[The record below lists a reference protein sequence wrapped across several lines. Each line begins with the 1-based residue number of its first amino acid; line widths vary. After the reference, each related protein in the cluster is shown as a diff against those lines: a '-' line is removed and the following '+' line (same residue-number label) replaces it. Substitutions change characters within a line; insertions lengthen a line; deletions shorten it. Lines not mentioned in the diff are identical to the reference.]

1 MNINWN
7 RKYFTIAV
15 YATCAVIVSAIAVMV
30 IFNFDSVMAKLSV
43 LGAVTTPIIIG
54 IFCAYLLNPLMTR
67 IETGPLKKLSDSTNK
82 KYRSKARGIALTLTM
97 LLVLVILGLIALHSF
112 FCTLF
117 LGVNTCFFLYTMM
130 TIPVMLYY
138 LFLTC
143 EKKVFK
149 RGTLLFSLCSLAF
162 LGAALVF
169 DHFCDPFFYTFR
181 RPLTLNETDLMR
193 TINIAFNI
201 ALLFGFS
208 TLFILEIHNL
218 INKLNE
224 TNDRLNYIATH
235 DALTG
240 LYNRHSLTGALSALK
255 TSERPFCIVMGDL
268 DDFKKVNDTYGHE
281 CGDVVLKSVSEV
293 ILRNMGGGNTACRWG
308 GEEIL
313 MIMYGTAMD
322 CFNTISRIKAQINNL
337 KITHDGTPV
346 KVSMTF
352 GFAASGESG
361 SQDID
366 AMLSTVDKRLYKGK
380 ASGKNVIVVE

>member
-1 MNINWN
+1 MRNTDKRRDILDLKIGKSV
-7 RKYFTIAV
+7 KYTAAAFSGAFMHLTFL
-15 YATCAVIVSAIAVMV
+15 VIFAIIKLYVMV
-30 IFNFDSVMAKLSV
+30 IFNVFSVGLYIV
-43 LGAVTTPIIIG
+43 LGMICKREN
-54 IFCAYLLNPLMTR
+54 FERRAYNW
-67 IETGPLKKLSDSTNK
+67 ISAIYFE
-82 KYRSKARGIALTLTM
+82 
-97 LLVLVILGLIALHSF
+97 IALHSF

-143 EKKVFK
+143 EKKMFK

-201 ALLFGFS
+201 VLLFGFS

-313 MIMYGTAMD
+313 MIMYGSAMD
-322 CFNTISRIKAQINNL
+322 CFRTISRIKAQINDL
-337 KITHDGTPV
+337 KITHEGTPV

>member
-1 MNINWN
+1 M
-7 RKYFTIAV
+7 
-15 YATCAVIVSAIAVMV
+15 
-30 IFNFDSVMAKLSV
+30 
-43 LGAVTTPIIIG
+43 
-54 IFCAYLLNPLMTR
+54 
-67 IETGPLKKLSDSTNK
+67 
-82 KYRSKARGIALTLTM
+82 
-97 LLVLVILGLIALHSF
+97 
-112 FCTLF
+112 
-117 LGVNTCFFLYTMM
+117 
-130 TIPVMLYY
+130 
-138 LFLTC
+138 
-143 EKKVFK
+143 FK

-240 LYNRHSLTGALSALK
+240 LYNRHSLIGALSALK

>member
-1 MNINWN
+1 MRNTDKRRDILDLKIGKSV
-7 RKYFTIAV
+7 KYTAAAFSGAFMHLTFL
-15 YATCAVIVSAIAVMV
+15 VIFAIIQLYVMV
-30 IFNFDSVMAKLSV
+30 IFNVFSVGLYIV
-43 LGAVTTPIIIG
+43 LGMICKREN
-54 IFCAYLLNPLMTR
+54 FERRAYNW
-67 IETGPLKKLSDSTNK
+67 ISAIYFE
-82 KYRSKARGIALTLTM
+82 
-97 LLVLVILGLIALHSF
+97 IALHSF

-143 EKKVFK
+143 EKKMFK
-149 RGTLLFSLCSLAF
+149 RGTFLFSLCSLA
-162 LGAALVF
+162 LLSAALVF

-193 TINIAFNI
+193 TINIAFNT

-281 CGDVVLKSVSEV
+281 
-293 ILRNMGGGNTACRWG
+293 
-308 GEEIL
+308 
-313 MIMYGTAMD
+313 
-322 CFNTISRIKAQINNL
+322 
-337 KITHDGTPV
+337 
-346 KVSMTF
+346 
-352 GFAASGESG
+352 
-361 SQDID
+361 
-366 AMLSTVDKRLYKGK
+366 
-380 ASGKNVIVVE
+380 

>member
-1 MNINWN
+1 MHAHTSEVS
-7 RKYFTIAV
+7 F
-15 YATCAVIVSAIAVMV
+15 CAHVSAKDTVKLYKDNGYDGIV
-30 IFNFDSVMAKLSV
+30 ITNHYSRYFIDIMHDSSFEQLMDFYMNGFKLAQEEGDKIGLSV
-43 LGAVTTPIIIG
+43 
-54 IFCAYLLNPLMTR
+54 F
-67 IETGPLKKLSDSTNK
+67 
-82 KYRSKARGIALTLTM
+82 
-97 LLVLVILGLIALHSF
+97 LGLEL
-112 FCTLF
+112 
-117 LGVNTCFFLYTMM
+117 CFD
-130 TIPVMLYY
+130 
-138 LFLTC
+138 
-143 EKKVFK
+143 
-149 RGTLLFSLCSLAF
+149 CSLPTDF
-162 LGAALVF
+162 LVYGLDEEFLRSHKFLNQMDLDSFLNILPDDALIYQA
-169 DHFCDPFFYTFR
+169 HPFRNNIHIIPPNKLFGIEAHNGNPR
-181 RPLTLNETDLMR
+181 HDSR
-193 TINIAFNI
+193 NIAFNI
-201 ALLFGFS
+201 VLLFGFS

-293 ILRNMGGGNTACRWG
+293 ILRNMDGGNTACRWG

-313 MIMYGTAMD
+313 MIMYGSAMD
-322 CFNTISRIKAQINNL
+322 CFHTISRIKAQINDL

>member
-1 MNINWN
+1 MRNTDKRRDILDLKIGKSV
-7 RKYFTIAV
+7 KYTAAAFSGAFMHLTFL
-15 YATCAVIVSAIAVMV
+15 VIFAIIQLYVMV
-30 IFNFDSVMAKLSV
+30 IFNVFSVGLYIV
-43 LGAVTTPIIIG
+43 LGMICKREN
-54 IFCAYLLNPLMTR
+54 FERRAYNW
-67 IETGPLKKLSDSTNK
+67 ISAIYFE
-82 KYRSKARGIALTLTM
+82 
-97 LLVLVILGLIALHSF
+97 IALHSF

-255 TSERPFCIVMGDL
+255 TSE
-268 DDFKKVNDTYGHE
+268 
-281 CGDVVLKSVSEV
+281 SVSEV

>member
-1 MNINWN
+1 MRNTDKRRDILDLKIGKSV
-7 RKYFTIAV
+7 KYTAAAFSGAFMHLTFL
-15 YATCAVIVSAIAVMV
+15 VIFAIIQLYVMV
-30 IFNFDSVMAKLSV
+30 IFNVFSVGLYIV
-43 LGAVTTPIIIG
+43 LGMICKREN
-54 IFCAYLLNPLMTR
+54 FERRAYNW
-67 IETGPLKKLSDSTNK
+67 ISAIYFE
-82 KYRSKARGIALTLTM
+82 
-97 LLVLVILGLIALHSF
+97 IALHSF

-143 EKKVFK
+143 EKKMFK

-201 ALLFGFS
+201 VLLFGFS

-281 CGDVVLKSVSEV
+281 CGDVVLKSVSSDTPQHGRREHRLPLGRRGDPHDNV
-293 ILRNMGGGNTACRWG
+293 RLR
-308 GEEIL
+308 
-313 MIMYGTAMD
+313 
-322 CFNTISRIKAQINNL
+322 
-337 KITHDGTPV
+337 DGLFPHYLPY
-346 KVSMTF
+346 KSP
-352 GFAASGESG
+352 
-361 SQDID
+361 
-366 AMLSTVDKRLYKGK
+366 DKRP
-380 ASGKNVIVVE
+380 

>member
-1 MNINWN
+1 MHLT
-7 RKYFTIAV
+7 FL
-15 YATCAVIVSAIAVMV
+15 VIFAIIKLYVMV
-30 IFNFDSVMAKLSV
+30 IFNVFSVGLYIV
-43 LGAVTTPIIIG
+43 LGMICKREN
-54 IFCAYLLNPLMTR
+54 FERRAYNW
-67 IETGPLKKLSDSTNK
+67 ISAIYFE
-82 KYRSKARGIALTLTM
+82 
-97 LLVLVILGLIALHSF
+97 IALHSF

-143 EKKVFK
+143 EKKMFK

-201 ALLFGFS
+201 VLLFGFS

-240 LYNRHSLTGALSALK
+240 CTTATASPERSARLK
-255 TSERPFCIVMGDL
+255 PPNAR
-268 DDFKKVNDTYGHE
+268 
-281 CGDVVLKSVSEV
+281 SVS
-293 ILRNMGGGNTACRWG
+293 
-308 GEEIL
+308 
-313 MIMYGTAMD
+313 
-322 CFNTISRIKAQINNL
+322 
-337 KITHDGTPV
+337 
-346 KVSMTF
+346 
-352 GFAASGESG
+352 
-361 SQDID
+361 
-366 AMLSTVDKRLYKGK
+366 
-380 ASGKNVIVVE
+380 

>member
-1 MNINWN
+1 MRNTDKRRDILDLKIGKSV
-7 RKYFTIAV
+7 KYTAAAFSGAFMHLTFLV
-15 YATCAVIVSAIAVMV
+15 VFAIIQLYVMV
-30 IFNFDSVMAKLSV
+30 IFNVFSVGLYIV
-43 LGAVTTPIIIG
+43 LGMICKREN
-54 IFCAYLLNPLMTR
+54 FERRAYNW
-67 IETGPLKKLSDSTNK
+67 ISAIYFE
-82 KYRSKARGIALTLTM
+82 
-97 LLVLVILGLIALHSF
+97 IALHSF

-143 EKKVFK
+143 EKKMFK

-201 ALLFGFS
+201 VLLFGFS

-240 LYNRHSLTGALSALK
+240 PLSALK

>member
-1 MNINWN
+1 MRNTDKRRDILDLKIGKSV
-7 RKYFTIAV
+7 KYTAAAFSGAFMHLTFL
-15 YATCAVIVSAIAVMV
+15 VIFAIIQLYVMV
-30 IFNFDSVMAKLSV
+30 IFNVFSVGLYIV
-43 LGAVTTPIIIG
+43 LGMICKREN
-54 IFCAYLLNPLMTR
+54 FERRAYNW
-67 IETGPLKKLSDSTNK
+67 ISAIYFE
-82 KYRSKARGIALTLTM
+82 
-97 LLVLVILGLIALHSF
+97 IALHSF

-143 EKKVFK
+143 EKKMFK

-201 ALLFGFS
+201 VLLFGFS

-293 ILRNMGGGNTACRWG
+293 ILRNMGG
-308 GEEIL
+308 EEIL

>member
-1 MNINWN
+1 MRNTDKRRDILDLKIGKSV
-7 RKYFTIAV
+7 KYTAAAFSGAFMHLTFL
-15 YATCAVIVSAIAVMV
+15 VIFAIIKLYVMV
-30 IFNFDSVMAKLSV
+30 IFNVFSVGLYIV
-43 LGAVTTPIIIG
+43 LGMICKREN
-54 IFCAYLLNPLMTR
+54 FERRAYNW
-67 IETGPLKKLSDSTNK
+67 ISAIYFE
-82 KYRSKARGIALTLTM
+82 
-97 LLVLVILGLIALHSF
+97 IALHSF

-201 ALLFGFS
+201 VLLFGFS

-255 TSERPFCIVMGDL
+255 TSERPFCIVM
-268 DDFKKVNDTYGHE
+268 
-281 CGDVVLKSVSEV
+281 GDVVLKSVSEV

>member
-1 MNINWN
+1 MRNTDQ
-7 RKYFTIAV
+7 RKDILDLKIDKSVKYMAAAFSGAFMHLTFL
-15 YATCAVIVSAIAVMV
+15 VIFIIIKLYTMV
-30 IFNFDSVMAKLSV
+30 IFNVFSVGLYIVMGMICKRES
-43 LGAVTTPIIIG
+43 
-54 IFCAYLLNPLMTR
+54 FERKAYNWISAMYF
-67 IETGPLKKLSDSTNK
+67 E
-82 KYRSKARGIALTLTM
+82 IA
-97 LLVLVILGLIALHSF
+97 IHSF
-112 FCTLF
+112 LCTLF

-130 TIPVMLYY
+130 TIPVVLYY

-162 LGAALVF
+162 LGAALTF
-169 DHFCDPFFYTFR
+169 DHLCDPFYYTFR
-181 RPLTLNETDLMR
+181 RPLTHDETYLMMV
-193 TINIAFNI
+193 INIAFNI
-201 ALLFGFS
+201 VLLFGFS

-240 LYNRHSLTGALSALK
+240 LYNRHSLNGALNALK

-281 CGDVVLKSVSEV
+281 CGDVVLKSVAEV
-293 ILRNMGGGNTACRWG
+293 ILRNVGSGNTACRWG

-313 MIMYGTAMD
+313 MIMYGSAMD
-322 CFNTISRIKAQINNL
+322 CFHTIARIKSQINALN
-337 KITHDGTPV
+337 ITHEGAPV

-352 GFAASGESG
+352 GFAASSEYG

-366 AMLSTVDKRLYKGK
+366 VMLSTVDKRLYKGK